1 MEDAEPG
8 TTIFHLNV
16 SDIDTDDILTFSI
29 VNEQEASAFAVKEN
43 TGEVYLASALD
54 YERVQQHSVEVQ
66 VSDSNNEHRART
78 ILTVIVEDANDN
90 PPRFLNLPNEI
101 VVEEG
106 RQTFDYDQLI
116 SRQPSR
122 LKRDTKKQKEH
133 NKKRTSTSTKSPED
147 SSDGFSSQQPY
158 TSRVIYKVEAI
169 DPDLGRPL
177 KLPIRYT
184 LTSSNP
190 LYTQFFEIHP
200 LNGTIH
206 LKKEL
211 DRDPPNGF
219 DEWLLTIIAA
229 DEDGREDMGSKKN
242 ASWLKIIVKDINDLA
257 RKIRNLSF
265 YSLKKFFVLAMFIDV
280 DPIGHI
286 PEDARAGTRVEGLRI
301 KATDYDKLS
310 ENTTRYALTLNT
322 KSIDGSDVF
331 RIDEMTADIYL
342 NVDNYLDREKTP
354 YHNLSI
360 IARDSG
366 DQSGNLQSKELKIM
380 IIIDDVNDMPVGICF
395 SFEDF
400 S

>member
-54 YERVQQHSVEVQ
+54 YERVQQHSVELQ

-90 PPRFLNLPNEI
+90 PPRFLNLPKEI

-106 RQTFDYDQLI
+106 RQNFDYDQMI
-116 SRQPSR
+116 FRQPSAYETR
-122 LKRDTKKQKEH
+122 NKRDAQNNRKLKDGNN
-133 NKKRTSTSTKSPED
+133 NKKRPSTSVNVPDEIAD
-147 SSDGFSSQQPY
+147 SSPSQQPY
-158 TSRVIYKVEAI
+158 ASRIIYRVEAI
-169 DPDLGRPL
+169 DPDFGRPL

-190 LYTQFFEIHP
+190 LFTQFFEIHP

-229 DEDGREDMGSKKN
+229 DEDGREDKGSKKN

-257 RKIRNLSF
+257 RTSSLAFELLVRRCLSF
-265 YSLKKFFVLAMFIDV
+265 
-280 DPIGHI
+280 
-286 PEDARAGTRVEGLRI
+286 
-301 KATDYDKLS
+301 
-310 ENTTRYALTLNT
+310 
-322 KSIDGSDVF
+322 
-331 RIDEMTADIYL
+331 
-342 NVDNYLDREKTP
+342 
-354 YHNLSI
+354 
-360 IARDSG
+360 
-366 DQSGNLQSKELKIM
+366 
-380 IIIDDVNDMPVGICF
+380 
-395 SFEDF
+395 
-400 S
+400 

>member
-29 VNEQEASAFAVKEN
+29 VNEQEAPAFAVKEN

-78 ILTVIVEDANDN
+78 VLTVIVEDANDN

-101 VVEEG
+101 IVEEG

-116 SRQPSR
+116 LRQPLR
-122 LKRDTKKQKEH
+122 LKRDTKKSKDH
-133 NKKRTSTSTKSPED
+133 HKKRLSTSTKSPD
-147 SSDGFSSQQPY
+147 DYYDPSSSQQPY
-158 TSRVIYKVEAI
+158 TSRIIYKVDAI
-169 DPDLGRPL
+169 DPDFGRPL

-242 ASWLKIIVKDINDLA
+242 ASYLKIIVKDINDLA
-257 RKIRNLSF
+257 RKKIF
-265 YSLKKFFVLAMFIDV
+265 YSILFSPNILFILAMFIDV

-286 PEDARAGTRVEGLRI
+286 PENARAGTRVEGLRI

-354 YHNLSI
+354 HHNLSV

-366 DQSGNLQSKELKIM
+366 DQSGNLQSKELKIT
-380 IIIDDVNDMPVGICF
+380 IIIDDVNDMPVR
-395 SFEDF
+395 
-400 S
+400 

>member
-54 YERVQQHSVEVQ
+54 YERVQQHSVELQ

-90 PPRFLNLPNEI
+90 PPRFLNLPKEI
-101 VVEEG
+101 TVEEG
-106 RQTFDYDQLI
+106 RQNFDYEQMI
-116 SRQPSR
+116 FRQPSSYETR
-122 LKRDTKKQKEH
+122 NKRDAQSNRKLKE
-133 NKKRTSTSTKSPED
+133 NNSKKRPSTSVRLPEET
-147 SSDGFSSQQPY
+147 SDGSSSQQPF
-158 TSRVIYKVEAI
+158 TSRIIYRVEAI
-169 DPDLGRPL
+169 DPDFGRPL

-190 LYTQFFEIHP
+190 LFTQFFEIHP

-229 DEDGREDMGSKKN
+229 DEDGREEMGSKKN

-257 RKIRNLSF
+257 RKQ
-265 YSLKKFFVLAMFIDV
+265 SLDLNF
-280 DPIGHI
+280 
-286 PEDARAGTRVEGLRI
+286 
-301 KATDYDKLS
+301 
-310 ENTTRYALTLNT
+310 AL
-322 KSIDGSDVF
+322 
-331 RIDEMTADIYL
+331 
-342 NVDNYLDREKTP
+342 
-354 YHNLSI
+354 
-360 IARDSG
+360 
-366 DQSGNLQSKELKIM
+366 
-380 IIIDDVNDMPVGICF
+380 DDVCF
-395 SFEDF
+395 P
-400 S
+400 

>member
-54 YERVQQHSVEVQ
+54 YERVQQHSVELQ

-90 PPRFLNLPNEI
+90 PPRFLNLPKEI
-101 VVEEG
+101 TVEEG
-106 RQTFDYDQLI
+106 RQSFESDQLI
-116 SRQPSR
+116 SRSSYYDNR
-122 LKRDTKKQKEH
+122 MKRDVGSTNKKSKDS
-133 NKKRTSTSTKSPED
+133 NKKRPAAPVRYSDEPYD
-147 SSDGFSSQQPY
+147 GSSGQQPY
-158 TSRVIYKVEAI
+158 TSRIIYKVEAI
-169 DPDLGRPL
+169 DPDFGRPL

-229 DEDGREDMGSKKN
+229 DEDGREDMGSRKN

-257 RKIRNLSF
+257 RKSSFTSSRDTNAFRRLFQRCSSTSILSVT
-265 YSLKKFFVLAMFIDV
+265 SWRTLL
-280 DPIGHI
+280 P
-286 PEDARAGTRVEGLRI
+286 ARASKDCESRPRTTINSQRTPH
-301 KATDYDKLS
+301 AT
-310 ENTTRYALTLNT
+310 
-322 KSIDGSDVF
+322 
-331 RIDEMTADIYL
+331 
-342 NVDNYLDREKTP
+342 
-354 YHNLSI
+354 H
-360 IARDSG
+360 
-366 DQSGNLQSKELKIM
+366 
-380 IIIDDVNDMPVGICF
+380 
-395 SFEDF
+395 
-400 S
+400 

>member
-1 MEDAEPG
+1 MIEDAEPG

-54 YERVQQHSVEVQ
+54 YERVQQHSVELQ

-90 PPRFLNLPNEI
+90 PPRFLNLPKEI
-101 VVEEG
+101 TVEEG
-106 RQTFDYDQLI
+106 RQNFDYDQMI
-116 SRQPSR
+116 FRQPSAYETR
-122 LKRDTKKQKEH
+122 NKRDAQNNRKLKDGNNNNN
-133 NKKRTSTSTKSPED
+133 NKKRPSTSVKMPDEMAD
-147 SSDGFSSQQPY
+147 SSPSQQPY
-158 TSRVIYKVEAI
+158 ASRIIYRVEAI
-169 DPDLGRPL
+169 DPDFGRPL

-190 LYTQFFEIHP
+190 LFTQFFEIHP

-257 RKIRNLSF
+257 R
-265 YSLKKFFVLAMFIDV
+265 
-280 DPIGHI
+280 
-286 PEDARAGTRVEGLRI
+286 T
-301 KATDYDKLS
+301 
-310 ENTTRYALTLNT
+310 
-322 KSIDGSDVF
+322 
-331 RIDEMTADIYL
+331 
-342 NVDNYLDREKTP
+342 
-354 YHNLSI
+354 
-360 IARDSG
+360 
-366 DQSGNLQSKELKIM
+366 
-380 IIIDDVNDMPVGICF
+380 
-395 SFEDF
+395 
-400 S
+400 

>member
-90 PPRFLNLPNEI
+90 PPRFLNLPKEI
-101 VVEEG
+101 LVEEG

-116 SRQPSR
+116 IRQPLR
-122 LKRDTKKQKEH
+122 MKRESKRQKDS
-133 NKKRTSTSTKSPED
+133 NKKRPSSSAKSPEQYD
-147 SSDGFSSQQPY
+147 DEFPSSSQQPFA
-158 TSRVIYKVEAI
+158 SRIIYKVEAI
-169 DPDLGRPL
+169 DPDFGRPL

-257 RKIRNLSF
+257 P
-265 YSLKKFFVLAMFIDV
+265 MFIDV

-286 PEDARAGTRVEGLRI
+286 PENARAGTRVEGLRI

-331 RIDEMTADIYL
+331 RIDEITADIYL
-342 NVDNYLDREKTP
+342 NVDHYLDREKTP
-354 YHNLSI
+354 HHNLSI

-380 IIIDDVNDMPVGICF
+380 IVIDDVNDMPVRQTF
-395 SFEDF
+395 L
-400 S
+400 

>member
-1 MEDAEPG
+1 MIFQPQFNNLPYFTKVLEDAEPG

-16 SDIDTDDILTFSI
+16 SDVDTDDILTFSI

-43 TGEVYLASALD
+43 TGEVYLASGLD
-54 YERVQQHSVEVQ
+54 YERVPQHSVELQ

-78 ILTVIVEDANDN
+78 MLTVIVEDANDN
-90 PPRFLNLPNEI
+90 PPRFLNLPREI

-106 RQTFDYDQLI
+106 RQTFDYDQMLF
-116 SRQPSR
+116 RQSSSYEAR
-122 LKRDTKKQKEH
+122 MKRDTQANSRKLKDS
-133 NKKRTSTSTKSPED
+133 NKRRP
-147 SSDGFSSQQPY
+147 SSSSARVNDEPTEIFITQQPY

-169 DPDLGRPL
+169 DPDYGRPL

-242 ASWLKIIVKDINDLA
+242 ASWLRIIVKDINDLA
-257 RKIRNLSF
+257 RKYRIEFDLALLFILIFTQQCSSMWILLVIFLRTHVLVLE
-265 YSLKKFFVLAMFIDV
+265 LKVYEF
-280 DPIGHI
+280 
-286 PEDARAGTRVEGLRI
+286 ER
-301 KATDYDKLS
+301 
-310 ENTTRYALTLNT
+310 LTM
-322 KSIDGSDVF
+322 I
-331 RIDEMTADIYL
+331 
-342 NVDNYLDREKTP
+342 NYRKTP
-354 YHNLSI
+354 LVM
-360 IARDSG
+360 R
-366 DQSGNLQSKELKIM
+366 
-380 IIIDDVNDMPVGICF
+380 
-395 SFEDF
+395 
-400 S
+400 

>member
-90 PPRFLNLPNEI
+90 PPRFRNLPNEI
-101 VVEEG
+101 IVEEG
-106 RQTFDYDQLI
+106 RQTFDYDQLVL
-116 SRQPSR
+116 RQPSR
-122 LKRDTKKQKEH
+122 MKRDTKKSREH
-133 NKKRTSTSTKSPED
+133 NKKRVSTSTKTPDDFYD
-147 SSDGFSSQQPY
+147 SSLQQPY
-158 TSRVIYKVEAI
+158 TSRIIFKVDAF
-169 DPDLGRPL
+169 DPDQGRPL

-257 RKIRNLSF
+257 RK
-265 YSLKKFFVLAMFIDV
+265 
-280 DPIGHI
+280 
-286 PEDARAGTRVEGLRI
+286 
-301 KATDYDKLS
+301 
-310 ENTTRYALTLNT
+310 
-322 KSIDGSDVF
+322 
-331 RIDEMTADIYL
+331 
-342 NVDNYLDREKTP
+342 
-354 YHNLSI
+354 
-360 IARDSG
+360 
-366 DQSGNLQSKELKIM
+366 
-380 IIIDDVNDMPVGICF
+380 
-395 SFEDF
+395 
-400 S
+400 

>member
-16 SDIDTDDILTFSI
+16 SDVDTDDILTFSI

-90 PPRFLNLPNEI
+90 PPRFLNLPKEI

-106 RQTFDYDQLI
+106 RQTFDYDQLVI
-116 SRQPSR
+116 RQPSR
-122 LKRDTKKQKEH
+122 MKRDTRTLKKQKDF
-133 NKKRTSTSTKSPED
+133 NKKRISAGSKTHED
-147 SSDGFSSQQPY
+147 SFDEYASQQPY
-158 TSRVIYKVEAI
+158 ASRVIYTVQAV
-169 DPDLGRPL
+169 DPDFGRPL

-206 LKKEL
+206 LKQEL
-211 DRDPPNGF
+211 DRDPPSGF

-242 ASWLKIIVKDINDLA
+242 ASWLKIIVKDVNDLP
-257 RKIRNLSF
+257 RKKIHLFENELIEIV
-265 YSLKKFFVLAMFIDV
+265 YFF
-280 DPIGHI
+280 
-286 PEDARAGTRVEGLRI
+286 
-301 KATDYDKLS
+301 
-310 ENTTRYALTLNT
+310 
-322 KSIDGSDVF
+322 
-331 RIDEMTADIYL
+331 
-342 NVDNYLDREKTP
+342 
-354 YHNLSI
+354 
-360 IARDSG
+360 
-366 DQSGNLQSKELKIM
+366 
-380 IIIDDVNDMPVGICF
+380 
-395 SFEDF
+395 
-400 S
+400 

>member
-16 SDIDTDDILTFSI
+16 SDVDTDDILTFSI

-90 PPRFLNLPNEI
+90 PPRFLNLPKEI

-116 SRQPSR
+116 LRQPSR
-122 LKRDTKKQKEH
+122 SKRDNKKSKEH
-133 NKKRTSTSTKSPED
+133 NKKRISSTKSPED
-147 SSDGFSSQQPY
+147 SYDGFSSQQPY
-158 TSRVIYKVEAI
+158 TSRIIYRVEAI
-169 DPDLGRPL
+169 DPDFGRPL

-257 RKIRNLSF
+257 RKI
-265 YSLKKFFVLAMFIDV
+265 FF
-280 DPIGHI
+280 
-286 PEDARAGTRVEGLRI
+286 
-301 KATDYDKLS
+301 S
-310 ENTTRYALTLNT
+310 
-322 KSIDGSDVF
+322 
-331 RIDEMTADIYL
+331 
-342 NVDNYLDREKTP
+342 
-354 YHNLSI
+354 
-360 IARDSG
+360 
-366 DQSGNLQSKELKIM
+366 
-380 IIIDDVNDMPVGICF
+380 
-395 SFEDF
+395 
-400 S
+400 

>member
-54 YERVQQHSVEVQ
+54 YERVQQHSVELQ

-90 PPRFLNLPNEI
+90 PPRFLNLPKEI
-101 VVEEG
+101 IVEEG

-116 SRQPSR
+116 FRQSGSYDSRF
-122 LKRDTKKQKEH
+122 KRDAQTSRKLKEV
-133 NKKRTSTSTKSPED
+133 NKKRPSTSIRIPDENSD
-147 SSDGFSSQQPY
+147 SISLQQPY
-158 TSRVIYKVEAI
+158 TSRVIYRVEAV
-169 DPDLGRPL
+169 DPDFGRPL

-200 LNGTIH
+200 LNATIH

-257 RKIRNLSF
+257 RKSI
-265 YSLKKFFVLAMFIDV
+265 MF
-280 DPIGHI
+280 
-286 PEDARAGTRVEGLRI
+286 
-301 KATDYDKLS
+301 
-310 ENTTRYALTLNT
+310 
-322 KSIDGSDVF
+322 
-331 RIDEMTADIYL
+331 
-342 NVDNYLDREKTP
+342 
-354 YHNLSI
+354 
-360 IARDSG
+360 
-366 DQSGNLQSKELKIM
+366 GNI
-380 IIIDDVNDMPVGICF
+380 
-395 SFEDF
+395 
-400 S
+400 

>member
-90 PPRFLNLPNEI
+90 PPRFLNLPKEI
-101 VVEEG
+101 TVEEG
-106 RQTFDYDQLI
+106 RQNFDYDQI
-116 SRQPSR
+116 IYRQPSSYDSR
-122 LKRDTKKQKEH
+122 LKRSIQMTKKAKEQ
-133 NKKRTSTSTKSPED
+133 NKKRPSTKSPED
-147 SSDGFSSQQPY
+147 FSDESSSSSSQQPF
-158 TSRVIYKVEAI
+158 TSRIIYKVEAI
-169 DPDLGRPL
+169 DPDFGRPL

-190 LYTQFFEIHP
+190 LFTQFFEIHP

-211 DRDPPNGF
+211 DRDPPHGF

-257 RKIRNLSF
+257 RKI
-265 YSLKKFFVLAMFIDV
+265 
-280 DPIGHI
+280 
-286 PEDARAGTRVEGLRI
+286 
-301 KATDYDKLS
+301 
-310 ENTTRYALTLNT
+310 
-322 KSIDGSDVF
+322 
-331 RIDEMTADIYL
+331 
-342 NVDNYLDREKTP
+342 
-354 YHNLSI
+354 
-360 IARDSG
+360 
-366 DQSGNLQSKELKIM
+366 
-380 IIIDDVNDMPVGICF
+380 
-395 SFEDF
+395 
-400 S
+400 